1 MSLPEILDWYE
12 YCEFLLVSSLL
23 TVATM
28 VIITQGKIHIMNV
41 WPTLGN
47 HHTTSPY
54 YTTVTFELSKSQIWS
69 APKSQ
74 ERAILSM
81 FKVQRGWQQQ
91 QRQPKCQSCRSIKE
105 DWSEEAAPRRRFVT
119 EERRALWLSAR
130 GFLTPERLVQRLVLN
145 VTAFPISNCDSRLHC
160 IL

>member
-54 YTTVTFELSKSQIWS
+54 YTTVTFEQSKSQLWS

-81 FKVQRGWQQQ
+81 FKVSSRSVPIRNEVAARQSPPWVNFFSTCLLWAESSRPESDWQLIWCGW
-91 QRQPKCQSCRSIKE
+91 
-105 DWSEEAAPRRRFVT
+105 F
-119 EERRALWLSAR
+119 
-130 GFLTPERLVQRLVLN
+130 RLVFNSLPYKLATKRIIWDL
-145 VTAFPISNCDSRLHC
+145 I
-160 IL
+160 